1 MNHLQRQTKD
11 LTKLLKLK
19 DKQLLSNSKFIDNLS
34 HDDIALLYKQLMLS
48 DDSSRK
54 ILDKSTDRTI
64 NNKLIKIRSLLVDQ
78 LSKESSKS
86 QLLDTNLASKLRNI
100 WLKKKSS
107 TINYNNNLNNTL
119 NNYNILNEINDLK
132 RQSNNIQLSHNQRSI
147 LLNRFQEAIVA
158 SKSDNKVIAP
168 NLQVAT
174 RDEWETLIS
183 SAVSLL
189 FIEQWTHLKLSI
201 G

>member
-48 DDSSRK
+48 NDSSRK

-183 SAVSLL
+183 SAVSLY

>member
-48 DDSSRK
+48 NDSSRK

-86 QLLDTNLASKLRNI
+86 QLLDSNFASKLRNI
-100 WLKKKSS
+100 WLKKKVS
-107 TINYNNNLNNTL
+107 TIDYNKNLNNTL

-132 RQSNNIQLSHNQRSI
+132 RQSNNIQLNHNQRSI
-147 LLNRFQEAIVA
+147 LLNRFHEAIIA
-158 SKSDNKVIAP
+158 TKSDNKVITP

-174 RDEWETLIS
+174 KDEWETLIS
-183 SAVSLL
+183 SAVSSY
-189 FIEQWTHLKLSI
+189 FIEQ
-201 G
+201 